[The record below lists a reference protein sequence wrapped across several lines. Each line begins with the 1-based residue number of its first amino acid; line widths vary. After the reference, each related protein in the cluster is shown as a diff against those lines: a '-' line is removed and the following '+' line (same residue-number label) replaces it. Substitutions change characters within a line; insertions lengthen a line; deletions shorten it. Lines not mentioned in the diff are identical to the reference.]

1 MQAERAVQE
10 SRAGAARAVLC
21 QRSLRRGNDLRRG
34 GEAQVVV
41 RGEMLQKTLIK
52 DVKNQGIQRLAVPY
66 ALKPRAFLAY
76 G

>member
-1 MQAERAVQE
+1 
-10 SRAGAARAVLC
+10 
-21 QRSLRRGNDLRRG
+21 
-34 GEAQVVV
+34 
-41 RGEMLQKTLIK
+41 MLQKTLIK